1 MDSNTAN
8 RPSDPI
14 HTRSRVSLEIGQ
26 WSCMR
31 LEQLISS
38 NPSYISCSQLGRL
51 NGLIAVT
58 WNKLEP
64 LISGLVI

>member
-1 MDSNTAN
+1 MDSKTAN

-31 LEQLISS
+31 LEKLI
-38 NPSYISCSQLGRL
+38 
-51 NGLIAVT
+51 
-58 WNKLEP
+58 
-64 LISGLVI
+64 